1 MAMKTASGSNLF
13 QNFSVRN
20 MVLIFVIISFTP
32 MILVSAI
39 ILSQFDRSYHEKVH
53 DHLRELVQ
61 KHQQNIDNFLQE
73 RLGNIRFLVETP
85 GFGELTRQASLTRT
99 LQRLQAHYGNVFED
113 LGVIDEQ
120 GRHVAYAGPYDL
132 LDKNYQEAFWFKKVR
147 ETECYVSDV
156 FLGFRN
162 RPHFIMAVQRNWEGR
177 PWILRSTIDFDAFNR
192 VVEGVRV
199 GETGFAFILNRAGEF
214 QTKPR
219 LDVSSNIA
227 MYRDFFKEAEEAG
240 QKVQIFE
247 REDVSGKENIYAA
260 TFLKNGEWLLVY
272 QQTISDA
279 FEVLDRTEKKAVMVL
294 LAVGFCTLMISIILS
309 VLVIKGISRS
319 SPQGDNQG

>member
-1 MAMKTASGSNLF
+1 LF
-13 QNFSVRN
+13 ENFSVRN